1 MYPTRGIASLS
12 PLMRLSVPAGLKT
25 WARTHPRLVALILFT
40 ILAVIYFGP
49 GLLPGHTTSAS
60 DYLWSVAPWNTQ
72 APSGLFVWS
81 THPFEVGSN
90 TQLVD
95 PTTVFE
101 PYLQYTRS
109 QLPHIPLWDP
119 YIMGGTPFL
128 GDMQSAIFSPFSIPA
143 YILPFWWSLSVI
155 AVLKVVVA
163 AMGAF
168 LLGRALKMRFA
179 GAFLCGTV
187 FGFGL
192 FLIAWLPWPL
202 ANVFPWIPWMLL
214 ATEYLIR
221 RPGLLTASG
230 LAFIVALQFFGGH
243 PESSFQALFA
253 VGCYFVLR
261 VLQSPGGAVAAV
273 RTAAAERRSRLGT
286 LYRSV
291 RKPILVFV
299 VAIALGAALA
309 AVAIVPFVEL
319 LRKSSDLSSRPR
331 GLVHVQPKFFFASL
345 VPDYFDRV
353 PTNFLIE
360 DAFYAGALPVMLAL
374 IALMKAKVERI
385 AIAIFAA
392 LCIVVVLGIQP
403 LFGFVGRLPGFDETY
418 LSRLTILYLLCMAL
432 LAGWGLDDL
441 MAHRPTG
448 RRAVVAGS
456 IAGGLFVLPIV
467 IVLATRGTS
476 LHFFARAAHIAWGFA
491 QEPLYNSLN
500 WEPVIRLA
508 AILIWVTVAGFAVIL
523 LYLRIGRGIAPVLFA
538 VLAILLV
545 VGDLFQAGFGEN
557 PGIPDSHAVQPITPA
572 IRYLESQS
580 PARYVAVDPYVGFN
594 PLPPDVNIDYGL
606 YDARGYDLPVIDRF
620 SELWSRYVAPATPLL
635 PLDTPA
641 VPILEIQLQPSG
653 PPAMR
658 VLSLLGVRDL
668 LEQKGESPLQMPGL
682 HLVYDGADA
691 TIYQNDNALPRTWL
705 VADQD
710 VIKSDTAEL
719 TAVAS
724 TGFNPRS
731 EVITGSDIPGIP
743 ENDPDATSPGTAEI
757 ADYQAQQVTIDADPS
772 RAAELVLSD
781 TYYPGWSAT
790 VNGRPVDIHEV
801 DYLLR
806 GVSVPPGNDRIVFTY
821 NPSSFR
827 EGWITSLASTVVLV
841 AATVVGLRRRRRH
854 AHVRGRKRD
863 VPDSTQSGTAS
874 GEEVLSKSPFVHP
887 LKT

>member
-1 MYPTRGIASLS
+1 
-12 PLMRLSVPAGLKT
+12 MRLSVPAGLKT
-25 WARTHPRLVALILFT
+25 WVATHPRSIALILYT
-40 ILAVIYFGP
+40 ALAVIYFGP

-60 DYLWSVAPWNTQ
+60 DYLWSVAPWNTKV
-72 APSGLFVWS
+72 PSGIFVWG

-143 YILPFWWSLSVI
+143 YILPFWWSLSFI
-155 AVLKVVVA
+155 AVMKVVVA

-202 ANVFPWIPWMLL
+202 ASVFPWIPWMLL

-221 RPGLLTASG
+221 RPGPLTASG
-230 LAFIVALQFFGGH
+230 LALIVALQFFGGH

-253 VGCYFVLR
+253 VGCYFILR
-261 VLQSPGGAVAAV
+261 LLQAPGGAVAAMSV
-273 RTAAAERRSRLGT
+273 ASAERRSRVGA
-286 LYRSV
+286 LYRSS
-291 RKPILVFV
+291 RGPLVGFV
-299 VAIALGAALA
+299 LAIALGAALA
-309 AVAIVPFVEL
+309 GVAIIPFVEL
-319 LRKSSDLSSRPR
+319 LKNSSDLSSRPR
-331 GLVHVQPKFFFASL
+331 ALVHVQPKFFFASL
-345 VPDYFDRV
+345 VPGYFDRV

-360 DAFYAGALPVMLAL
+360 DAFYAGVLPLMLAF

-403 LFGFVGRLPGFDETY
+403 IFGFVGRLPGFDETY
-418 LSRLTILYLLCMAL
+418 LSRLTILYLLAVAL

-441 MAHRPTG
+441 MTWRPTG
-448 RRAVVAGS
+448 KRAVVAGS
-456 IAGGLFVLPIV
+456 IAGGLFVLPVV

-476 LHFFARAAHIAWGFA
+476 LRFFARAARIAWGFA
-491 QEPLYNSLN
+491 QEPLYNSPN

-508 AILIWVTVAGFAVIL
+508 SILVWVTIAGFAVIL
-523 LYLRIGRGIAPVLFA
+523 LYLRIGRGIAPVVFA
-538 VLAILLV
+538 ILAILLV

-572 IRYLESQS
+572 IRYLQTQT
-580 PARYVAVDPYVGFN
+580 PARYVAVTPYIGFN

-620 SELWSRYVAPATPLL
+620 SELWSRYIAPATPLL

-641 VPILEIQLQPSG
+641 VPTLEIQLQPSG

-668 LEQKGESPLQMPGL
+668 LVQKGGSPLQMSGL
-682 HLVYDGADA
+682 HVVYDGSDA

-705 VADQD
+705 VADQE
-710 VIKSDTAEL
+710 VIGGDTPEL

-724 TGFNPRS
+724 TSFDPRT
-731 EVITGSDIPGIP
+731 EVITGSAIPGIS
-743 ENDPDATSPGTAEI
+743 EDDQDAASPGTAQI
-757 ADYQAQQVTIDADPS
+757 SDYQAQQVTIVAHAS
-772 RAAELVLSD
+772 RASELVLSD
-781 TYYPGWSAT
+781 TYYPGWKVT
-790 VNGRPVDIHEV
+790 VNGRPSNIDEV

-806 GVSVPPGNDRIVFTY
+806 GVTVPAGTDRIVFTY
-821 NPSSFR
+821 DPSSFQK
-827 EGWITSLASTVVLV
+827 GWITTLVASVVLI
-841 AATVVGLRRRRRH
+841 AASVIGLRRRKRH
-854 AHVRGRKRD
+854 AHVRGRNRD
-863 VPDSTQSGTAS
+863 GADSMQSGTPS
-874 GEEVLSKSPFVHP
+874 GEDVLSNSPLVHP